1 MNFPDL
7 NVLFSFCIPGHIFE
21 NRSRDLLL
29 SDKEFI
35 FPSRGFDILNLVMNR
50 FLEGLSKDLIDI
62 VIARKE
68 EIKEILEILEVIND
82 DLRKGI
88 MQRILIEVGIRD
100 LEDIEILSDAIW
112 IKESRDYEKITFW
125 TYDEEHI
132 LSKKQLLERKFNMI
146 VKKP

>member
-1 MNFPDL
+1 MNFPDI